1 MTGPGSAGGR
11 RTICIVCPVFNEE
24 LNIEHFYGEVTRV
37 IAPLRERYD
46 FTLLFSNNASS
57 DRTLELIRGLAAKD
71 SAVRYLT
78 LSRNFGYQGSLLA
91 ALSHAEG
98 DAFVIIDVDCEDPPR
113 LIPQFIEQ
121 WEAGYDLVY
130 GIRGARPEFI
140 GLVWMRRLFYRVTR
154 LIADADFIVDMA
166 EFSLFSRRL
175 RDAALANETT
185 FPFIR
190 AELAFVGFPRKGI
203 PYDRERRAFGDTHY
217 SFGRMAQFAIAGI
230 LSASTFPLRA
240 IAYLGLP
247 LAAVNLAA
255 SLAALVGYGVNLSAL
270 FALDWAFLIV
280 AAAFIGL
287 YAARIYKDGIRRARF
302 IVDEAKSMLDG
313 KRT

>member
-1 MTGPGSAGGR
+1 MNGTGPAAGR
-11 RTICIVCPVFNEE
+11 RTVCIVCPVFNEE
-24 LNIEHFYGEVTRV
+24 LNVEHFYGEVTRV
-37 IAPLRERYD
+37 TAPLKEKYD
-46 FTLLFSNNASS
+46 FSLLFSNNAST
-57 DRTLELIRGLAAKD
+57 DRTLELIRDLAAKD
-71 SAVRYLT
+71 PAVRYLT

-91 ALSHAEG
+91 ALSRADG

-121 WEAGYDLVY
+121 WEAGHDLVY

-140 GLVWMRRLFYRVTR
+140 GLVWARKLFYRVTR

-175 RDAALANETT
+175 RDAALANEST

-203 PYDRERRAFGDTHY
+203 PYDRERRAFGETHY

-240 IAYLGLP
+240 IAYLGIP
-247 LAAVNLAA
+247 LAMINLLA
-255 SLAALVGYGVNLSAL
+255 SLAALLGPAPHLSAL
-270 FALDWAFLIV
+270 FALNWAFVIL

-287 YAARIYKDGIRRARF
+287 YTARVYKDGIRRARF
-302 IVDEAKSMLDG
+302 IVDESNSMLQG
-313 KRT
+313 KRQ